1 MTPGHTYSPS
11 LHEQNFLPEDRRPAY
26 ETTTWTPS
34 CREVE
39 YSAKQIPAYHSCEDQ
54 LRVEPVMPTAPP
66 HPSNSP
72 HPGVA
77 WRSGLDQK
85 AQTGA
90 LKLGFEPNRGIS
102 QSGPIQGRNR
112 PKQLAS
118 RALNHQLLRPK
129 TMGVTYYT
137 YRYYDPKT
145 GRWPSRDPIE
155 EEGGLNLYGFVGNNG
170 VNLVDLKGLTGWAFN
185 YPSDWSDNNSGPGA
199 NDGIPRMDDHLRGS
213 HEPYDNLGENDWW
226 KENQAEIITKHKQNA
241 KNEISAQV
249 DCDTK
254 PTQVDG
260 YSQSESPTGQRLLF
274 GTVGFVVD
282 SKVTVSWDGCDWK
295 WTATLNI
302 EDKLGVDHTDSI
314 PETILTIFG
323 FPLIAPPTPVIRGSW
338 EISGEGMCPE

>member
-1 MTPGHTYSPS
+1 MRRQIRPLRARESDFEANLPRSDTRPS
-11 LHEQNFLPEDRRPAY
+11 KPWKN
-26 ETTTWTPS
+26 
-34 CREVE
+34 
-39 YSAKQIPAYHSCEDQ
+39 
-54 LRVEPVMPTAPP
+54 
-66 HPSNSP
+66 SNCLTC
-72 HPGVA
+72 
-77 WRSGLDQK
+77 SGLDWRGVVQK
-85 AQTGA
+85 
-90 LKLGFEPNRGIS
+90 RV
-102 QSGPIQGRNR
+102 
-112 PKQLAS
+112 
-118 RALNHQLLRPK
+118 
-129 TMGVTYYT
+129 GVTFYT